1 MASSF
6 ENFST
11 TALHMARLPD
21 TSWENGVAIGVPVSV
36 VPYSKAPRPQEVM
49 VQVRD
54 RLAELERAA
63 TPA

>member
-1 MASSF
+1 MTVS
-6 ENFST
+6 
-11 TALHMARLPD
+11 LARH
-21 TSWENGVAIGVPVSV
+21 VARGVPVSV